1 MARYFS
7 EIYETWNT
15 HENLSLIHNSFS
27 LNFNFLFGIS
37 IKLLTLTNINFQSE
51 VLNNLINSQPNPQNQ
66 FHMENAFS
74 EIICAGLQ
82 NVSEKCYVSKLS
94 DCYDE
99 QEAQFHLAF
108 LLEELRL
115 TGKQKFF
122 LIFLGQID
130 FSDLMTSLC
139 SKLSKII

>member
-1 MARYFS
+1 
-7 EIYETWNT
+7 
-15 HENLSLIHNSFS
+15 
-27 LNFNFLFGIS
+27 
-37 IKLLTLTNINFQSE
+37 
-51 VLNNLINSQPNPQNQ
+51 
-66 FHMENAFS
+66 MENAFS

-115 TGKQKFF
+115 TGK
-122 LIFLGQID
+122 
-130 FSDLMTSLC
+130 
-139 SKLSKII
+139 